1 MPSDYA
7 TVDDLEARWRPLSEA
22 ERARA
27 AVLLGDASRHVR
39 RRVPTLDDRLTAG
52 SLDPFDVVAVVA
64 GMVKRVL
71 LAGDVEGITQ
81 ASQTAGPFGEARTFA
96 NPMGNLYM
104 TADDV
109 AALSPVGA
117 ARTRSVRLQAYG

>member
-27 AVLLGDASRHVR
+27 QVLLGDASRHVR
-39 RRVPTLDDRLTAG
+39 RRVPTLDDRLTSG
-52 SLDPFDVVAVVA
+52 ELDPFDVVAVVA

-71 LAGDVEGITQ
+71 LAGDTEGITQ
-81 ASQTAGPFGEARTFA
+81 QSQTVGPFGEARTFS

-109 AALSPVGA
+109 ASLSPAGS
-117 ARTRSVRLQAYG
+117 ARVRSVRLRADW